1 MPTKAGLFYRFCG
14 LQTSYLISLDNDRMA
29 VDDGSAVLYQP
40 LEIVEE
46 WLNDIDWLGRL
57 DSNQD

>member
-1 MPTKAGLFYRFCG
+1 MKAGLFCRFYG
-14 LQTSYLISLDNDRMA
+14 LPFCYLISLDNDRMA

-40 LEIVEE
+40 LEIVEA